1 MYIFFDTETN
11 GLPLNYNEPATNVD
25 NWPRL
30 MQFGWQVYDE
40 SYNLVSEYCSLIQ
53 PNGWEVPEEAEFHK
67 EHGYTN
73 AKCREEGVP
82 VIEALT
88 KFTEDLKGCK
98 YIIAHNMKFD
108 KNIIGAEMI
117 RANIKSENKP
127 EKICTMLSSVD
138 FCKIKKSWGGYK
150 WPQLME
156 LYVKLFNEEFEGAHD
171 ALDDVKACAKS
182 FFELK
187 KRGIILKS

>member
-11 GLPLNYNEPATNVD
+11 GLPLNYDASVTDVN

-30 MQFGWQVYDE
+30 MQIGWQIYDE
-40 SYNLVSEYCSLIQ
+40 NYNLVREYCSLIK
-53 PNGWEVPEEAEFHK
+53 PDGWLVPEESEFHK

-73 AKCREEGVP
+73 ARCNAEGVP
-82 VIEALT
+82 VVEALQ
-88 KFTEDLKGCK
+88 KFANEIDGCK
-98 YIIAHNMKFD
+98 YMIAHNMKFD
-108 KNIIGAEMI
+108 KNVVGAEMI
-117 RANIKSENKP
+117 RANIRANSKP
-127 EKICTMLSSVD
+127 EKICTMLETVD

-156 LYVKLFNEEFEGAHD
+156 LYVKLFDEEFIGAHD